1 MFPYWGPVA
10 NASALNAYTKE
21 DIKEVKARY
30 LNILKANVRKN
41 KLKLF
46 SDNSDVS
53 ETCFKCFLLK
63 LGLFPAAKIP
73 LVHGPWLRG
82 LDPRWS
88 YSSFS

>member
-53 ETCFKCFLLK
+53 ETCFKCLL
-63 LGLFPAAKIP
+63 
-73 LVHGPWLRG
+73 LVSCSQ
-82 LDPRWS
+82 D
-88 YSSFS
+88 SFSSWPLASWFRSEMVLL